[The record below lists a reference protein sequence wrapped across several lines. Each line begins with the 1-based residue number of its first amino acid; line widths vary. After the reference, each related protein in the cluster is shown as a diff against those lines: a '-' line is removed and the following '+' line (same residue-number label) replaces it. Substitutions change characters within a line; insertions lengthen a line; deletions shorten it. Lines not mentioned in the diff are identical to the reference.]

1 MFDWKGAQ
9 SSKLAA
15 SKDNIIGL
23 FKAQSTKR
31 KREAPEQDHHTT
43 ATPPQSPAKQAFIK
57 TEHRDSQ
64 EQETNLE
71 RMKEEVDVTEEA
83 EGGGKAAQGN
93 PNCFARMMA
102 QAASPTKP
110 KNKKT
115 KKSANSKPPTKK
127 ARKDLN
133 DDSKNQSKIGSFF
146 SHTAKAN

>member
-71 RMKEEVDVTEEA
+71 RMKEEVDVTEEI
-83 EGGGKAAQGN
+83 EEGKAAKEN

-133 DDSKNQSKIGSFF
+133 DDNKNQSKIASFF
-146 SHTAKAN
+146 SQTAKAN

>member
-71 RMKEEVDVTEEA
+71 RMKEEVDVTEEI
-83 EGGGKAAQGN
+83 EEGKAAKEN

>member
-31 KREAPEQDHHTT
+31 KREAPEQKHHTT
-43 ATPPQSPAKQAFIK
+43 ATPPQSPTKQAFIK

-71 RMKEEVDVTEEA
+71 RMKEEVDVTEEI
-83 EGGGKAAQGN
+83 EEGKAAKEN

-133 DDSKNQSKIGSFF
+133 DDNKNQSKIASFF
-146 SHTAKAN
+146 SQTAKAN